1 MSFLSGL
8 VNFGKNLFFGNSIAS
23 NLAKTAALGYLLNR
37 VSNSVN
43 VDNQTQAQDRG
54 SRITVQPNTDYSIP
68 VVYGDA
74 FLEGNVTDARLS
86 SDNRTMWY
94 CLTLCEKTG
103 TLLSTGADSVI
114 SFKEAY
120 WDDSKILF
128 KSDGITVDK
137 IVGENGDIIED
148 YSGLIQFYPFSGNS
162 QVPVYFNGYSTGNTS
177 NAYSFF
183 PGWDNTKDMS
193 DLVFCIVKVTYSSVN
208 NLSQL
213 GKVEFKLSN
222 TLKKPG
228 DVLYDYMTNTRYGAG
243 IPATEIYSS

>member
-74 FLEGNVTDARLS
+74 FLEGTVTDARIT

-103 TLLSTGADSVI
+103 TLLSTGSASLIEFIEV
-114 SFKEAY
+114 Y
-120 WDDSKILF
+120 WDDNKVQF
-128 KSDGITVDK
+128 QSDGITVDK
-137 IVGENGDIIED
+137 TVGENGDVVED
-148 YSGLIQFYPFSGNS
+148 FRGLIQFYPFSGNS
-162 QVPVYFNGYSTGNTS
+162 ESPVNFKYYSNGNSS
-177 NAYSFF
+177 NAYNIF
-183 PGWDNTKDMS
+183 PEWDNTKDMT
-193 DLVFCIVKVTYSSVN
+193 DLIFCLVKVTYSSVN

-222 TLKKPG
+222 NLKKPG